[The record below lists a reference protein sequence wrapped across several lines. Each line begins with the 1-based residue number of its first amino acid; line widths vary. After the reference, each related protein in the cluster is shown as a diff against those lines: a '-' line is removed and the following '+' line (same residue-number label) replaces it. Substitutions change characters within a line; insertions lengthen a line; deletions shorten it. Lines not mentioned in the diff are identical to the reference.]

1 VQDRGEII
9 ERDENGDPVRIVGAF
24 TDITYQKKH
33 QNELEYMAHYDM
45 LTGLP
50 NRSLEADRLKQAMA
64 QVKRT
69 GGYIA
74 IIYLDLDGFK
84 EINDSYGHDTGDLIL
99 INVSKNMGEILRDVD
114 TISRLGGDEFV
125 VIIPDL
131 SSKAEALNISER
143 LLEEAAKPF
152 TIDNQIISLSASAGI
167 TFYPQTDDVDGDQL
181 IRQADLAM
189 YQAKQSGKNR
199 YHIFDTENDR
209 VTRKQ
214 HENILSI
221 ENALKREEFVLH
233 YQPKINMLT
242 KEIIGVEALIR
253 WNHPIRGLLY
263 PMEFLPIIEN
273 SVLASKIGEWVIDT
287 ALTQI
292 AEWNSLGYKIPISVN
307 VGATQLLKSN
317 FVEQLKYLLKKHST
331 VDPKM
336 LEIEILETSALE
348 DMEMA
353 SKIIKE
359 CSKMKIY
366 FSLDDFGTG
375 YSSLSYLKKLPVTT
389 LKIDQSFI
397 RDILNDLDDRLIVIG
412 IIGLAKAFGKNL
424 IAEGVEN
431 EEIAAKLVALG
442 CDFGQG
448 YGISRP
454 ISSSD
459 FLLWVQEWT
468 KS

>member
-1 VQDRGEII
+1 
-9 ERDENGDPVRIVGAF
+9 
-24 TDITYQKKH
+24 
-33 QNELEYMAHYDM
+33 
-45 LTGLP
+45 
-50 NRSLEADRLKQAMA
+50 
-64 QVKRT
+64 
-69 GGYIA
+69 
-74 IIYLDLDGFK
+74 
-84 EINDSYGHDTGDLIL
+84 
-99 INVSKNMGEILRDVD
+99 
-114 TISRLGGDEFV
+114 
-125 VIIPDL
+125 
-131 SSKAEALNISER
+131 
-143 LLEEAAKPF
+143 
-152 TIDNQIISLSASAGI
+152 
-167 TFYPQTDDVDGDQL
+167 
-181 IRQADLAM
+181 
-189 YQAKQSGKNR
+189 
-199 YHIFDTENDR
+199 
-209 VTRKQ
+209 
-214 HENILSI
+214 
-221 ENALKREEFVLH
+221 
-233 YQPKINMLT
+233 
-242 KEIIGVEALIR
+242 
-253 WNHPIRGLLY
+253 
-263 PMEFLPIIEN
+263 
-273 SVLASKIGEWVIDT
+273 
-287 ALTQI
+287 
-292 AEWNSLGYKIPISVN
+292 
-307 VGATQLLKSN
+307 
-317 FVEQLKYLLKKHST
+317 
-331 VDPKM
+331 M